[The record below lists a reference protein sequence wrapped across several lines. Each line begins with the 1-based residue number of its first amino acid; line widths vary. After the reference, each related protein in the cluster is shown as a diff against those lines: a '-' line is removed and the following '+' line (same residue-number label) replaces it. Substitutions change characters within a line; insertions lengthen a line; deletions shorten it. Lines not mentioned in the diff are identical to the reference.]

1 MIKEK
6 QLYTVA
12 ESYTLITKAL
22 QSMKFILRA
31 RKNNQLQM
39 EFLER
44 IMLAVTEVN
53 KCPMCS
59 YAHTK
64 IALEAGMSASEIE
77 NMLQGVLLDVPKEE
91 MPAILFAQHYADTR
105 GKPSKES
112 LRTLVKIYGLDKA
125 RGILGGVQSIM
136 VGNAYGIAWGS
147 LMGRFKGHPDPRSH
161 ITYELAMVLTLLP
174 FLLIGGLQNLLTLP
188 LRALTMPTSPKSLG

>member
-125 RGILGGVQSIM
+125 RGI
-136 VGNAYGIAWGS
+136 
-147 LMGRFKGHPDPRSH
+147 
-161 ITYELAMVLTLLP
+161 
-174 FLLIGGLQNLLTLP
+174 
-188 LRALTMPTSPKSLG
+188 

>member
-1 MIKEK
+1 MISSKWN
-6 QLYTVA
+6 
-12 ESYTLITKAL
+12 
-22 QSMKFILRA
+22 F
-31 RKNNQLQM
+31 
-39 EFLER
+39 ER

-64 IALEAGMSASEIE
+64 IALEAGMSAREIE

-91 MPAILFAQHYADTR
+91 MPAILFAQHFADTR

-112 LRTLVKIYGLDKA
+112 LRTLVNIYGLDKA
-125 RGILGGVQSIM
+125 RGILGGIRSIM

-147 LMGRFKGHPDPRSH
+147 FMGRFKGEPDPRSH
-161 ITYELAMVLTLLP
+161 LAYELTMILTLLP
-174 FLLIGGLQNLLTLP
+174 FLIIGGIQNLLTYPVRSFAPSL
-188 LRALTMPTSPKSLG
+188 SPKALG